1 MITPESFEKVIF
13 HYAFKNPKYIEAL
26 EVSYLRGEHL
36 QKLLPIVK
44 DFYKK
49 YISKPSKFQLSGLL
63 NSLDIEIS
71 ETEINDLYDIDLN
84 EYSEEWLQENFESF
98 IRLKKYQESLVN
110 TSTFLRTQNIY
121 SDNTIEIL
129 EKAHTIMSGGIIHDF
144 DNTSGMFFTD
154 ADKHRDINLSRIPTG
169 YNYVDLCSNGGFYR
183 KSLNVLLGQSGVG
196 KTLWMSNFA
205 ANYMMGGYNVA
216 YITCELPDAMIAANV
231 GSNLFNIDIN
241 TYDEF
246 ASDTPS
252 VLREINKL
260 QKTSMNPIGKMYIKE
275 FPSGSASVLDIEAD
289 LKKQEVKGNFTFDA
303 VIIDYIGILRDY
315 RSTKSD
321 NSYTQIRNIAID
333 LRAMASKNLWVVIS
347 ASQIN
352 RDGMESSDLSANHV
366 RESIALIDNCDFIFG
381 ILQDPY
387 QKSSGQYI
395 LKCIKARRGKGA
407 NWRKQFLVDYQY
419 MRIVENMAEQIDKNA
434 LF

>member
-1 MITPESFEKVIF
+1 MVTQESFEKIIF
-13 HYAFKNPKYIEAL
+13 HFAFSNPKYIEAL
-26 EVSYLRGEHL
+26 EPSYLRGEHF
-36 QKLLPIVK
+36 QKIVPIVK

-63 NSLDIEIS
+63 NSVDIEIP
-71 ETEINDLYDIDLN
+71 EIELNDLYEINLS
-84 EYSEEWLQENFESF
+84 EYSEEWLQENYESF

-110 TSTFLRTQNIY
+110 TSGFLRTQNIY
-121 SDNTIEIL
+121 SDNTVEIL
-129 EKAHTIMSGGIIHDF
+129 EKAHTIMSGGIIHNF
-144 DNTSGMFFTD
+144 DENSGMFFTE
-154 ADKHRDINLSRIPTG
+154 AEKHKDINLSRISTG
-169 YNYVDLCSNGGFYR
+169 YNFVDLSSNGGFYR

-205 ANYMMGGYNVA
+205 ANYMLAGYNVA

-231 GSNLFNIDIN
+231 GANVFNVDIN
-241 TYDEF
+241 TYDAF
-246 ASDTPS
+246 ANDIPS
-252 VLREINKL
+252 VLKELNKL
-260 QKTSMNPIGKMYIKE
+260 QKTSMHPIGKMYIKE

-289 LKKQEVKGNFTFDA
+289 LKKQEIKGDFKFDA

-315 RSTKSD
+315 RSSKTD

-352 RDGMESSDLSANHV
+352 RDGMESSDIAASHV

-381 ILQDPY
+381 ILQDPFM
-387 QKSSGQYI
+387 KSSGQYI
-395 LKCIKARRGKGA
+395 LKCIKARRGQGA

-419 MRIVENMAEQIDKNA
+419 MRIVENMSEQIDKNA